1 MSQGTGMNFRALAG
15 NMATAF
21 AAQSVSFLA
30 SIAMSLLVPKV
41 LGIET
46 YGYWQ
51 LFVFYAS
58 YSGFFMLG
66 LNDGVYLIE
75 GGNTRG
81 EIDKRSVNSQF
92 RFGMVFQ
99 LIVAAAI
106 AFFAVFVAPEE
117 QRFFVLLSFALYIV
131 LYNLS
136 GFLGYIFQ
144 AMNETKLFSYSTMI
158 ERLTFL
164 AIILAMFFM
173 RVPNF
178 EPYVCA
184 FLFSKACSLSYC
196 VFHSLDF
203 LTAESCGALECARL
217 SFASIKVGFALMV
230 SNVASMLILGVARAL
245 VDNAWGIEAF
255 GRVSFWLSMVN
266 FFITFVSQ
274 ASMVLFPALR
284 QGTDEERKAFYC
296 GIRDAMEIAFPAVYL
311 LYFPISWVLSL
322 WLPQY
327 ADSMHFLAILLPVCV
342 FDTKMDLCCTT
353 YFKVLREERTLLKVN
368 LATLTGSAV
377 LSAIGVYAIG
387 SLDAVLIGTVICIV
401 ARSLWSEFHLNGK
414 IGVPSSSIPLQE
426 LVLTAA
432 FVALA
437 LLTPSWFAAAGY
449 ALLFTAYLIANRA
462 VTLSLVG
469 KSRRALL
476 RH

>member
-1 MSQGTGMNFRALAG
+1 MSQGTGMNFRSLAS
-15 NMATAF
+15 NMAAAF
-21 AAQSVSFLA
+21 AAQGVSFLA
-30 SIAMSLLVPKV
+30 SVAMSLLVPKV
-41 LGIET
+41 LGVET

-66 LNDGVYLIE
+66 LNDGIYLIE

-81 EIDKRSVNSQF
+81 EIDKRAVNSQF
-92 RFGMVFQ
+92 RFGMALQ
-99 LIVAAAI
+99 LVVAAI
-106 AFFAVFVAPEE
+106 AAALAVFCAPER
-117 QRFFVLLSFALYIV
+117 QRSFVLLAFALYTV

-158 ERLTFL
+158 ERLVFL
-164 AIILAMFFM
+164 VAIVAMFLM
-173 RVPNF
+173 RVPDF
-178 EPYVCA
+178 EPYVLV
-184 FLFSKACSLSYC
+184 FLLSKACSLGYC
-196 VFHSLDF
+196 VFHSRDF
-203 LTAESCGALECARL
+203 LAAGSLGALESTRL
-217 SFASIKVGFALMV
+217 SLSSVKVGFALMI

-245 VDNAWGIEAF
+245 VDGAWGIEAF

-284 QGTDEERKAFYC
+284 QGTEDERKSFYR

-311 LYFPISWVLSL
+311 LYFPLAWALSL

-327 ADSMHFLAILLPVCV
+327 ADSVRFLAILLPVCV

-368 LATLTGSAV
+368 LCTLAGSAA
-377 LSAIGVYAIG
+377 LSVVGVYVIG
-387 SLDAVLIGTVICIV
+387 SLDAVLLGTVACIV
-401 ARSLWSEFHLNGK
+401 LRSLWSELHLDRRLG
-414 IGVPSSSIPLQE
+414 IPAGSIPLQE
-426 LVLTAA
+426 VALTAA

-437 LLTPSWFAAAGY
+437 LVASAWAALAGY
-449 ALLFTAYLIANRA
+449 AALFVAYLLVNRA
-462 VTLSLVG
+462 VTLDLLGRV
-469 KSRRALL
+469 RRAIV
-476 RH
+476 RR

>member
-81 EIDKRSVNSQF
+81 EMDKRSINSQF

-106 AFFAVFVAPEE
+106 ASFAVFRAPEE
-117 QRFFVLLSFALYIV
+117 QRFFVLLTFALYTV

-173 RVPNF
+173 RVPDF

-203 LTAESCGALECARL
+203 LTAERCGALECARL

-230 SNVASMLILGVARAL
+230 SNVASMLILGIARAL

-284 QGTDEERKAFYC
+284 QGTDEERKTFYC

-368 LATLTGSAV
+368 LSTLTGSAV

-387 SLDAVLIGTVICIV
+387 FLDAVLIGTVICIV
-401 ARSLWSEFHLNGK
+401 ARSLWSEFHLNRK
-414 IGVPSSSIPLQE
+414 IGVTSSSIPLQE

-432 FVALA
+432 FVGLA
-437 LLTPSWFAAAGY
+437 LLTPSWFAAAVY
-449 ALLFTAYLIANRA
+449 VLLFTAYLIANRA

-476 RH
+476 GH